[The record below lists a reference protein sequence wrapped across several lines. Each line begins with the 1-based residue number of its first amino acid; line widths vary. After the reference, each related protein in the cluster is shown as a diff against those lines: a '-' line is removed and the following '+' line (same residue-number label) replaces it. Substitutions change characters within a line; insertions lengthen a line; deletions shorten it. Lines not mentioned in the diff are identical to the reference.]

1 MPVGFCVEIRMR
13 RHFLRT
19 FGLLAAVVLAGPAR
33 AGPLMDLLRERRA
46 AKQGASDESDD
57 GTSTDA
63 ATGKRSFTPPPGI
76 TVERDL
82 AYGSDPAQRLD
93 VYRGADSKNAPVIM
107 MVHGGGWRRG
117 DKGGPTMVKNKVL
130 HWVGKGWVLVSVNYR
145 LVPAANPAEQAED
158 IGRALAFAQG
168 KARSW
173 GGDPARFV
181 LMGHSSGAHVVALV
195 SADGS
200 LATRHGAQ
208 PWLATVAIDSAALDI
223 EAIMNRK
230 HYGLYDT
237 AFGSDPALWREASP
251 MARLKG
257 KPAAPMLMVCSSKR
271 DDSCPPAREFAAK
284 ANAFGGRVTVLPIE
298 LNHAQINDQLGIG
311 GAYTDAVDEFLRSLG
326 MS

>member
-1 MPVGFCVEIRMR
+1 MR
-13 RHFLRT
+13 RDFL
-19 FGLLAAVVLAGPAR
+19 GNLGVLAVLALAGPAR
-33 AGPLMDLLRERRA
+33 AGPLMDMLRERRA
-46 AKQGASDESDD
+46 AKQGASGDTED

-63 ATGKRSFTPPPGI
+63 TTGKRSFTPPAGI

-93 VYRGADSKNAPVIM
+93 VYRGAEIKNAPVII

-117 DKGGPTMVKNKVL
+117 DKGGPSMVKNKVL

-173 GGDPARFV
+173 GADPSRFI
-181 LMGHSSGAHVVALV
+181 LMGHSSGSHVVALV

-237 AFGSDPALWREASP
+237 AFGSDPKLWREASP
-251 MARLKG
+251 MARLTG
-257 KPAAPMLMVCSSKR
+257 RPAAPMLMVCSSKR

-284 ANAFGGRVTVLPIE
+284 ANGLGGRVTVLPIE
-298 LNHAQINDQLGIG
+298 LNHAEINDQLGTS
-311 GAYTDAVDEFLRSLG
+311 GAYTDAVDAFLRTVGLP
-326 MS
+326 